1 MTEDRD
7 RPNVWAQAA
16 ARGDVEFRP
25 AWRSFVV
32 FWVAAL
38 LLTVGPLVNPRA
50 AIKWPVGIP
59 ISVGCVAVAVGLR
72 YTRRYR
78 LSGDRVE
85 AEFSLTGTAPQHA
98 EIKDITRVDV
108 RRGVIHRLLGMAH
121 VHLHTRAA
129 DGVAVRMFGV
139 LHPLDFKQYLLE
151 QGASDDEATG
161 MWR

>member
-7 RPNVWAQAA
+7 RENVWAQAA
-16 ARGDVEFRP
+16 SRGNVEFRP

-32 FWVAAL
+32 FWAAAF
-38 LLTVGPLVNPRA
+38 LLTVGPLANPRA

-59 ISVGCVAVAVGLR
+59 ISAGCVVAAVVLR

-78 LSGDRVE
+78 LTGDRVE
-85 AEFSLTGTAPQHA
+85 AEFSLLGTEPQHA
-98 EIKDITRVDV
+98 EIKDIIRIDV

-139 LHPLDFKQYLLE
+139 LHPLDLKEYLLQ
-151 QGASDDEATG
+151 QGASDDQATG